1 MTSGRRF
8 VWNGRIVRFDF
19 DSFDRGFRREA
30 TLRAASLSQYETLL
44 AQRLNVDSTTVHS
57 WRMRR
62 SGPSCLDVIHLLCSE
77 WGIDMEGML
86 AMDKRVQ
93 EEKRIPLCMDGLR
106 DPQVDAIGRFY
117 AEVIDYLD
125 DFERTMGFND
135 YWFDF
140 ADSGVKPEHIE
151 FRLYD
156 LCEAKLRKVEH
167 ALKRERFLLAGTGLY
182 DALEEYVWED
192 LCDIFNGKLSFAY
205 RFEAPVDGN
214 PSTGDDYDKALSRLH
229 AILGMS

>member
-8 VWNGRIVRFDF
+8 VWNGHIVRFDF
-19 DSFDRGFRREA
+19 DSFDREFRREA

-77 WGIDMEGML
+77 WGIDMEGIL
-86 AMDKRVQ
+86 AMDERTQ
-93 EEKRIPLCMDGLR
+93 EKERMPLCMDGLR

-140 ADSGVKPEHIE
+140 ADSGVKHRIMRELNEQRLDFQHRLARVLSFKHTPVLD
-151 FRLYD
+151 FRLD
-156 LCEAKLRKVEH
+156 MRTELGDRVLE
-167 ALKRERFLLAGTGLY
+167 LLN
-182 DALEEYVWED
+182 EED
-192 LCDIFNGKLSFAY
+192 
-205 RFEAPVDGN
+205 
-214 PSTGDDYDKALSRLH
+214 SRRNE
-229 AILGMS
+229 